1 MTERA
6 TATEIISAL
15 RQASSAEQTAALVAA
30 LYVAR
35 SRAADSTTT
44 SAYQDRE
51 SSETETGAARPRAER
66 RLRAA

>member
-1 MTERA
+1 MTEHA

-15 RQASSAEQTAALVAA
+15 RRAASAEQTAALVAA

-35 SRAADSTTT
+35 SRAADSTPT
-44 SAYQDRE
+44 SAYQGKE
-51 SSETETGAARPRAER
+51 SSGSENAAAQPRAER